1 MNERPDLN
9 SFDCIVFDM
18 DGTLALSKSPISKDM
33 GIVIDKLLAIKK
45 VAVISGGRWE
55 QFEKQLIP
63 FLSSEHLEN
72 LLILPTSGTTM
83 YRYENSK
90 WAQKYNEIIP
100 LVERVRIID
109 ELKNVLARVGYHEP
123 EIFGKIIEDRFC
135 QITFSALGQEAP
147 PDKKDKWDKDQ
158 MKRQMIVSVL
168 RDRLPDYTLTIGGTT
183 SIDITPKGVDK
194 GYGIQKISE
203 TLGISVDRMIFVGD
217 KLDLGGN
224 DYPVKRTGVRTIA
237 VPNEFETKAMLE
249 SSLI

>member
-1 MNERPDLN
+1 
-9 SFDCIVFDM
+9 M
-18 DGTLALSKSPISKDM
+18 DGTLALSKSPISKEM
-33 GIVIDKLLAIKK
+33 GVVLDRLLAIKK

-55 QFEKQLIP
+55 QFEKQLVP
-63 FLSSEHLEN
+63 FLSPEHFDN

-83 YRYENSK
+83 YRYEK
-90 WAQKYNEIIP
+90 GAWVQKYNEIIP

-109 ELKNVLARVGYHEP
+109 ELERALSRVGYYEP
-123 EIFGKIIEDRFC
+123 EVFGKIIEDRFC

-147 PDKKDKWDKDQ
+147 PDKKLEWDKDQ
-158 MKRQMIVSVL
+158 KKRQMIVSLL
-168 RDRLPDYTLTIGGTT
+168 RDSLPEYTLTIGGTT

-203 TLGISVDRMIFVGD
+203 TLALPVDRIIFVGD

-237 VPNEFETKAMLE
+237 VPNEYETKAMLE
-249 SSLI
+249 SWFI